1 MMAAMACLMPPTG
14 ALFSMT
20 LLTVFFLRLILG
32 EEAFLAGR
40 LGEPYLEYLRAVPR
54 LFPSLRANLPPAGHK
69 PNWLVSMVSELNP
82 IGIFITLAA
91 LSWSYNY
98 QLMVKAIIISFGV
111 SLVARALFVGKTA
124 EAQAAA

>member
-1 MMAAMACLMPPTG
+1 
-14 ALFSMT
+14 
-20 LLTVFFLRLILG
+20 
-32 EEAFLAGR
+32 
-40 LGEPYLEYLRAVPR
+40 VPR
-54 LFPSLRANLPPAGHK
+54 LFPSLRASLPPAGHK
-69 PNWLVSMVSELNP
+69 PHWLISVLSELNP
-82 IGIFITLAA
+82 IGVFITLAA